1 MRISEAREILGV
13 SSTASEGE
21 IRKAYKKMA
30 LKFHPDKNPG
40 DPDSAKRKFQE
51 VSEAYKILSDDP
63 LSNLDLE
70 QLLAKF
76 AEEFLGDPKE
86 YDEEIKAGAHLA
98 GEAIAGVINGVA
110 SVISNLSYFLDPK
123 TNCDN
128 SPKDRNT
135 SLEKELDAGKGIP
148 DERAD
153 DKGKNV
159 SSQRQGGSPR
169 PRVLDRKSEGSKP
182 KESCGEAGNG
192 DIGYVDDQFAEA
204 FAAGV
209 KMLQS
214 MKGTE
219 EKGGASQFPS
229 AK

>member
-76 AEEFLGDPKE
+76 AEEFLGD
-86 YDEEIKAGAHLA
+86 
-98 GEAIAGVINGVA
+98 VIR
-110 SVISNLSYFLDPK
+110 SF
-123 TNCDN
+123 
-128 SPKDRNT
+128 
-135 SLEKELDAGKGIP
+135 
-148 DERAD
+148 
-153 DKGKNV
+153 
-159 SSQRQGGSPR
+159 
-169 PRVLDRKSEGSKP
+169 
-182 KESCGEAGNG
+182 
-192 DIGYVDDQFAEA
+192 
-204 FAAGV
+204 
-209 KMLQS
+209 
-214 MKGTE
+214 
-219 EKGGASQFPS
+219 
-229 AK
+229 